1 MKPQHPYH
9 KVASYEGKKEDIKK
23 VVILYSGGLDTSVLL
38 KWIQDEYS
46 AKVITLTLDLGQQH
60 DDLELIRQKS
70 LKFGAVK
77 AIALDVKE
85 EFASE
90 YLAKGIKANAHY
102 QGEYHLSTPMARA
115 ILAKKA
121 VEVAEQEGADAIAHG
136 CTGKG
141 NDQVRIDGYILAHNP
156 NMKIVAPVREWG
168 MDRKEEIEY
177 AKENGIPVP
186 ATIDF
191 PYSDDDNMG
200 GITWEGGEITDPSL
214 IAPEEMFLTTY
225 TLPKDAP
232 DKPEFIKLEF
242 KYGIPIALN
251 DEKLSLSAL
260 IMRLNKIAGKH
271 GVGTFQVV
279 EDRLVGLKNRGVYE
293 HPGLHTVIE
302 AHRYLERYVS
312 TKYQNELKEGMD
324 TRWGYF
330 CYGALWF
337 DPVMEAINAFNDS
350 MNENVSGEVTVR
362 LFKGHA
368 TVVAMKSSNALAFVS
383 FNNAE
388 GYNFN
393 VNASA
398 GFIELHSLQMK
409 IANEVRRKRGKK

>member
-23 VVILYSGGLDTSVLL
+23 VVLLYSGGLDTSVLL
-38 KWIQDEYS
+38 KWIQDEYK

-60 DDLELIRQKS
+60 DDLEPIRQKA

-77 AIALDVKE
+77 AVALDAKE
-85 EFASE
+85 EFANE

-121 VEVAEQEGADAIAHG
+121 VEVAEKEGADAVAHG

-141 NDQVRIDGYILAHNP
+141 NDQVRIDGYILAHSP
-156 NMKIVAPVREWG
+156 NMKIIAPVREWG
-168 MDRKEEIEY
+168 MDRKEEIAY

-186 ATIDF
+186 ATVDF

-200 GITWEGGEITDPSL
+200 ER
-214 IAPEEMFLTTY
+214 FLTTY
-225 TLPKDAP
+225 TLPKNAP
-232 DKPEFIKLEF
+232 DKPEFIKLDF
-242 KYGIPIALN
+242 KQGIPVALN
-251 DEKLSLSAL
+251 GEKLSLGAL
-260 IMRLNKIAGKH
+260 IMKLNKVAGKH
-271 GVGTFQVV
+271 GVGTFQVL
-279 EDRLVGLKNRGVYE
+279 EDRLIGLKNRGVYE
-293 HPGLHTVIE
+293 HPGLHTIIE

-312 TKYQNELKEGMD
+312 TKNQNELKEMMD

-337 DPVMEAINAFNDS
+337 DPVMDAINAFNDS
-350 MNENVSGEVTVR
+350 VNENVTGEVIVR
-362 LFKGHA
+362 LFKGQA
-368 TVVAMKSSNALAFVS
+368 AVVAMKSPNALAFVS
-383 FNNAE
+383 FNNSE

-398 GFIELHSLQMK
+398 GFIELYSLQMK
-409 IANEVRRKRGKK
+409 IANEIKRKRGKK